1 MCVCVCVKNTH
12 TRGSALLPGA
22 RGGDRP
28 LGGLRRRPIRGATT
42 RAPCKTVYYY
52 NIVVVVVVSGPRE
65 CKEEVFASPTRA
77 TTE

>member
-1 MCVCVCVKNTH
+1 MAAEGDEIYYYYYFEDVRVCVIKNTH

-52 NIVVVVVVSGPRE
+52 NIVVVS
-65 CKEEVFASPTRA
+65 SPGV
-77 TTE
+77 

>member
-1 MCVCVCVKNTH
+1 VCVCVCVKNTH

-52 NIVVVVVVSGPRE
+52 NIVVVSVSGSV
-65 CKEEVFASPTRA
+65 KKKFLLLLRA

>member
-1 MCVCVCVKNTH
+1 MCVCVENTH

-42 RAPCKTVYYY
+42 HAPCKIVYYY
-52 NIVVVVVVSGPRE
+52 NIVVVVSGPRE
-65 CKEEVFASPTRA
+65 CKEVFAAPTLDDRVK
-77 TTE
+77 